1 MTPSL
6 PLLTEAAREALILA
20 LGLSIPVIAVAALV
34 GLVVALIQ
42 TATQMQDVSWAHLPR
57 FLAVA
62 LALAALGPWM
72 GRQIAHFALRVFGS
86 V

>member
-6 PLLTEAAREALILA
+6 TLLTEAAREALLLTIS
-20 LGLSIPVIAVAALV
+20 LSLPVIAVAALV
-34 GLVVALIQ
+34 SVLVAIIQ
-42 TATQMQDVSWAHLPR
+42 TMTQMQDVGWAQLPR

-62 LALAALGPWM
+62 VALSALGPWM
-72 GRQIAHFALRVFGS
+72 GRQIAHFAMRVFGG

>member
-6 PLLTEAAREALILA
+6 PLLTEAAREALLLA
-20 LGLSIPVIAVAALV
+20 IGLSLPIVAIAALV

-62 LALAALGPWM
+62 FALAALGPWM
-72 GRQIAHFALRVFGS
+72 GHEIARFALRVLGG

>member
-1 MTPSL
+1 MTPTL

-20 LGLSIPVIAVAALV
+20 MGLSLPVIAVAALV

-42 TATQMQDVSWAHLPR
+42 TVTQMQDVSWAQLPR

-62 LALAALGPWM
+62 LALATLGPWM
-72 GRQIAHFALRVFGS
+72 GHQIAHFALRVLGG